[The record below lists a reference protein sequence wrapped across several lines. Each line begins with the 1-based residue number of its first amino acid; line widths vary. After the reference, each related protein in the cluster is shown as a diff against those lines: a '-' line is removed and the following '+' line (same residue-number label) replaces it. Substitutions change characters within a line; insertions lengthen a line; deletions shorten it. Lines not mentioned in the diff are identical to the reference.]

1 MATIGSS
8 YGWSIT
14 ALVLQ
19 SAKSQ
24 SPVTSDW
31 TFAGL
36 VLGIGIGVGLSGFI
50 IRVIGYR
57 RTILFG
63 MILWGASLLAA
74 ASIGF
79 GGSIPLLWTTYGLPG
94 GIGVGMAYLRV
105 EETGEL

>member
-1 MATIGSS
+1 MPSRARQTAISLAAMATIGSS

-24 SPVTSDW
+24 SPVTSDRG
-31 TFAGL
+31 FAGL
-36 VLGIGIGVGLSGFI
+36 VLGIGVGLSGFT

-57 RTILFG
+57 RTILLG

-79 GGSIPLLWTTYGLPG
+79 GGSIPLLWTTY
-94 GIGVGMAYLRV
+94 
-105 EETGEL
+105 